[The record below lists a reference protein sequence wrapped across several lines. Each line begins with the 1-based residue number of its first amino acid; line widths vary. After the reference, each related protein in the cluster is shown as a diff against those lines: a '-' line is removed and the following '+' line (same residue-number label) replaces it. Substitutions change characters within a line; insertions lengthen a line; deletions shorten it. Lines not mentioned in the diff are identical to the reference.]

1 MQNVRL
7 LAESAKEAS
16 RKLGLLSTQAKNQIL
31 EKIADVLT
39 EGIPKILAANNKDMA
54 NGKVKGLTDGLLDRL
69 LLTEQRLQSSISD
82 IRKTI
87 ELRDHVGTVIES
99 RELANGLFIKRVRV
113 PLGVVAMIYEARPNV
128 TIDATVLCLKSG
140 NAVILKGGSDAMHS
154 NSAIVEIIKYA
165 LDEMSSLSSSSS
177 LRDAV
182 SLIGT
187 TDRNDTLELLN
198 LDELV
203 DVIIPRGSKKLI
215 EFVRENSRV
224 PVIETGASVVH
235 IYVDRKADI
244 QKAVK
249 IVLNAK
255 LRRVSIC
262 NALDS
267 LLVHKDIAKDFLAAF
282 AKEIPLNSY
291 GASSL
296 KILADAES
304 AKILNSQNNTSDF
317 NLVVKKSTDAD
328 YDTEFLDYI
337 LAIKTVKDLDEA
349 LHHIEKHSLKHSE
362 AIITEDQAAAM
373 RFLNEVDA
381 ACVYLNASTQFSD
394 GGQFG
399 LGAEIGIS
407 TQKLHVRGPFAL
419 EGLTSYKWVIE
430 GNGQIRTP

>member
-1 MQNVRL
+1 MKNVYF

-16 RKLGLLSTQAKNQIL
+16 RKLALLSTQTKNEIL
-31 EKIADVLT
+31 GKIADALT
-39 EGIPKILAANNKDMA
+39 KNIPKILAANKKDIA
-54 NGKVKGLTDGLLDRL
+54 NGEAKGLAAGLLDRL

-82 IRKTI
+82 IRKTA
-87 ELRDHVGTVIES
+87 ELKDHVGTVIES
-99 RELANGLFIKRVRV
+99 RERPNGMFIKRVRV

-128 TIDATVLCLKSG
+128 TIDASVLCLKSG
-140 NAVILKGGSDAMHS
+140 NSVILKGGSDAMNS
-154 NSAIVEIIKYA
+154 NKTIVDIIKSA
-165 LDEMSSLSSSSS
+165 LAEMGLQDAIQFIESADRKALS
-177 LRDAV
+177 
-182 SLIGT
+182 
-187 TDRNDTLELLN
+187 ELLS
-198 LDELV
+198 LDNLV

-235 IYVDRKADI
+235 TYIDRKADI
-244 QKAVK
+244 AKAVE
-249 IVLNAK
+249 IILNAK

-262 NALDS
+262 NTLDS
-267 LLVHKDIAKDFLAAF
+267 LLIHKEIAKDFLAAF
-282 AKEIPLNSY
+282 VKELPKNKYEATSLEIRADVESY
-291 GASSL
+291 
-296 KILADAES
+296 KILA
-304 AKILNSQNNTSDF
+304 SQNKPVDF
-317 NLVVKKSTDAD
+317 NLSIKKSADED

-337 LAIKTVKDLDEA
+337 LAVKTVKDLDEA

-362 AIITEDQAAAM
+362 AIITEDSATAQ

-430 GNGQIRTP
+430 GNGQIRMP